1 MSRYRNAGSPTLAPA
16 RMTEKWELGGSERLM
31 KKIIATLAICAGL
44 TILAA
49 PVFAQTPAPTASP
62 ATAPAPGCTDE
73 AKVALYTEFTTLRT
87 TNALKAYEVGKKY
100 LACSQQEDQYT
111 AYIKKWVTAYE
122 KEARKLKLTSLL
134 YNDKKFAEAFA
145 VGKEILAD
153 EPDNLKALID
163 LGYLGYLAT
172 ITAKNE
178 SFNNESLG
186 YARKAIQ
193 LIESGKAPENWSAF
207 KSKEDAL
214 AYLYNAIGRLTLKSN
229 SPETLTSLIK
239 AAQFE
244 GDVKKDPWIYFF
256 IAAAYEAGPYSK
268 LSADYKA
275 CCEGKDETPQSKL
288 ILANIQQVVDRMVD
302 AYARAVAL
310 AGTDPKFQA
319 SKTEWMESLKTWYKF
334 RHNDSDAGLNEMI
347 AGVMSKPLPPEPTP
361 LTTLPAAAPTST
373 PTSGTVNSSGAGND
387 AAAAPSTPSAAPS
400 PTTPKTTTTTS
411 TASPKPKPR
420 NNHRRRG

>member
-1 MSRYRNAGSPTLAPA
+1 
-16 RMTEKWELGGSERLM
+16 M

-49 PVFAQTPAPTASP
+49 PVFAQTPAPA
-62 ATAPAPGCTDE
+62 AAPAAGCTDE
-73 AKVALYTEFTTLRT
+73 AKTALYTEFTTFRT
-87 TNALKAYEVGKKY
+87 TNALKAYEAGKKY
-100 LACSQQEDQYT
+100 LGCSQQEDQYT

-122 KEARKLKLTSLL
+122 KEARKLKLTALL
-134 YNDKKFAEAFA
+134 YNDKKFPEAFA
-145 VGKEILAD
+145 LGKEILAD
-153 EPDNLKALID
+153 EPDNLKVLID

-193 LIESGKAPENWSAF
+193 LIESGKVPENWSAF

-256 IAAAYEAGPYSK
+256 IAAAYEAGPYAK
-268 LSADYKA
+268 LSADYKTRF
-275 CCEGKDETPQSKL
+275 EGKDESPESKL
-288 ILANIQQVVDRMVD
+288 ALANINQVIDRMVD
-302 AYARAVAL
+302 AYARAVGF
-310 AGTDPKFQA
+310 AGSDPKFQA
-319 SKTEWMESLKTWYKF
+319 NKKEWKDSLATWYKY
-334 RHNDSDAGLNEMI
+334 RHENSDAGLNEMI
-347 AGVMSKPLPPEPTP
+347 AGVMSKPLPLEPTP
-361 LTTLPAAAPTST
+361 LTTLPAAAPTSS
-373 PTSGTVNSSGAGND
+373 PTTGTVNSSGA
-387 AAAAPSTPSAAPS
+387 AAAPSTTPAASAA
-400 PTTPKTTTTTS
+400 TAPKTTTPTS
-411 TASPKPKPR
+411 TATPKPKPR